1 MATIFRQLSDNPR
14 TCRYEIKTSSL
25 SEADIVFLTKKFEKR
40 NTWKVLDSYFLPN
53 ARDYRQTINA
63 TPGIIS

>member
-14 TCRYEIKTSSL
+14 TCRYETL
-25 SEADIVFLTKKFEKR
+25 SEAGIVFLTKKFEKR
-40 NTWKVLDSYFLPN
+40 NTWQVLDSYFLPN
-53 ARDYRQTINA
+53 ARDYRQMINA